1 MSKVNNF
8 FPEHYQPRVKLTD
21 QPHATAISR
30 LQNTEREKNS
40 KILAEE
46 GSKHSAENSPNHL
59 SENSPKHLTKNSP
72 KKLVA
77 ESSKFVFVQAP
88 AVLPKLSF
96 QPSRRNFY

>member
-59 SENSPKHLTKNSP
+59 SENSPK
-72 KKLVA
+72 KLVA
-77 ESSKFVFVQAP
+77 ESPKFVFVKAP
-88 AVLPKLSF
+88 PVLPKLSF
-96 QPSRRNFY
+96 QPSTRNFY